1 MYSQTRQQRVNEDS
15 REREREASATISHGI
30 KSRSVGEEGADL
42 HKRQLKMFPFYA
54 VLLYR
59 YYYFYSTTIELFLWF
74 QKSHLAPLVVV

>member
-15 REREREASATISHGI
+15 REREASATISHGI

-59 YYYFYSTTIELFLWF
+59 YYYYSTTIELFLWF

>member
-1 MYSQTRQQRVNEDS
+1 MRIQ
-15 REREREASATISHGI
+15 EREASATISHGI

-59 YYYFYSTTIELFLWF
+59 YYYYYSTTIELFLWF

>member
-15 REREREASATISHGI
+15 REREASATISHGI
-30 KSRSVGEEGADL
+30 KSRSVGEGADL

-54 VLLYR
+54 VLH
-59 YYYFYSTTIELFLWF
+59 TMELFLWF

>member
-15 REREREASATISHGI
+15 REREASATISHGI
-30 KSRSVGEEGADL
+30 KSRSVGEGADL

-59 YYYFYSTTIELFLWF
+59 YCYFYSTTIELFLWF

>member
-15 REREREASATISHGI
+15 REREASATISHGI

-59 YYYFYSTTIELFLWF
+59 YYYYYY
-74 QKSHLAPLVVV
+74 